1 MKVIKLSFVCILSV
15 YLITLFA
22 ETVTVELQ
30 NGLDEYTGCDD
41 AWLHDGY
48 YNSSNDN
55 QNFGDDDELAV
66 YYGNDGSR

>member
-1 MKVIKLSFVCILSV
+1 MSV

-22 ETVTVELQ
+22 ATDSVVLQ
-30 NGLDEYTGCDD
+30 NGLNEYTGCAD

-48 YNSSNDN
+48 YSSSNDN
-55 QNFGDDDELAV
+55 DNHGDDDELVV